1 MEIILLE
8 KVEKLGQMGDVV
20 NVKAGFARNFLLPHA
35 KALRA
40 TEANKKHFDVQ
51 RAQLEANNLKTRSEA
66 EKLGEKFNGLSVAI
80 VRQAGEAG
88 QLYGSVNARD
98 IANCVT
104 ESGFTISRQQVELPH
119 PIKALGLY
127 DIRITLH
134 PEISVIVSANI
145 ARSNEEAK
153 IQAKTGVAVVSS
165 TEEENKGNK
174 EYIEDIKQ
182 TLSEQSEEIFEEGAI
197 PEPQDLEDDE
207 IKDEQKNKEIQEDNL
222 D

>member
-1 MEIILLE
+1 
-8 KVEKLGQMGDVV
+8 
-20 NVKAGFARNFLLPHA
+20 
-35 KALRA
+35 
-40 TEANKKHFDVQ
+40 
-51 RAQLEANNLKTRSEA
+51 
-66 EKLGEKFNGLSVAI
+66 
-80 VRQAGEAG
+80 
-88 QLYGSVNARD
+88 
-98 IANCVT
+98 
-104 ESGFTISRQQVELPH
+104 LPH